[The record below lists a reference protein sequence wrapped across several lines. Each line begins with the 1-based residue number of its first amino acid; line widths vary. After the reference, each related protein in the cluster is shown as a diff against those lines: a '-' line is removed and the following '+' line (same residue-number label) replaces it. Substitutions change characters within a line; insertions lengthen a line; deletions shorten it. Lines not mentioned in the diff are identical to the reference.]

1 MVQIF
6 DPVFWRRAIVNRDIG
21 KKRIDLLLLFSIFQG
36 GGEGI
41 PNQIPEGDPHFLRSL
56 DCPGLQLG
64 RKHDR
69 GSVHE
74 HTPYM
79 HIMTA
84 ITFGSTE
91 KAWTSTAPRLP

>member
-41 PNQIPEGDPHFLRSL
+41 PNQIPEGDAHVLCSFHGPS
-56 DCPGLQLG
+56 LQLG

-74 HTPYM
+74 PSPYM

-84 ITFGSTE
+84 ITLESTE